1 MLLLLLL
8 SLLFP
13 LLARA
18 GRCAECF
25 RCAVWSVSLSVF
37 LSFLSLLSVSLSSS
51 IVSRR
56 VSSTHLPSRASS
68 AALVAGHQTLR
79 LFLALRMLDPSSIRI
94 RHAYLPPCNVS
105 VRHFHILMNLSISSF
120 LYSSTRSSSRALL
133 LRTLS
138 PSSSRPLSALRSPC
152 VLLPTSRSRCTL
164 LSSHA
169 LISIFFPRVPFS

>member
-51 IVSRR
+51 VVSRR

-79 LFLALRMLDPSSIRI
+79 LSLALRMLDPSSIRI

-105 VRHFHILMNLSISSF
+105 VRQVHIFMNLSISSF

-133 LRTLS
+133 LRTLF
-138 PSSSRPLSALRSPC
+138 PPHRA
-152 VLLPTSRSRCTL
+152 
-164 LSSHA
+164 LSSPHSQLCA
-169 LISIFFPRVPFS
+169 LLAFSSQPRAPVARSFPLTL